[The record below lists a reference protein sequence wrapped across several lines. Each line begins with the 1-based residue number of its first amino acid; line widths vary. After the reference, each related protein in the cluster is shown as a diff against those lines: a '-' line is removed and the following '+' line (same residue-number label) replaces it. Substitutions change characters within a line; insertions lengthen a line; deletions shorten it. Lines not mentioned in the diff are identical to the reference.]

1 MTASLPCNV
10 EKALWHLQITWKQR
24 LLGCLPHKCSM
35 SHPLLFLD
43 AKHLASAA
51 YSTLACHTRLLSV
64 TRSAW
69 IKMKARFFEFNP
81 DRSQARRPHGKDPQA
96 STAASRT
103 MRHQSTQEQQQQQ
116 WRRRQQI
123 LPNSG
128 SAGRSSETRRSRM
141 YRDQRMWPEHNTRT
155 KRIQRPRQHIKIKIK
170 ISYQRPQ
177 QQWYTTRESCSA
189 MQKQVIYE
197 Q

>member
-1 MTASLPCNV
+1 
-10 EKALWHLQITWKQR
+10 
-24 LLGCLPHKCSM
+24 M

-81 DRSQARRPHGKDPQA
+81 DRSQARHPHGKDLQA

-103 MRHQSTQEQQQQQ
+103 VRHRTTQERQQQR
-116 WRRRQQI
+116 RRRQQV
-123 LPNSG
+123 LPISG
-128 SAGRSSETRRSRM
+128 SAGRLSETRRSRM
-141 YRDQRMWPEHNTRT
+141 YRDQRVWPEHNTRT
-155 KRIQRPRQHIKIKIK
+155 KRIQRPRQHVKIKIK
-170 ISYQRPQ
+170 ISYQQPQ
-177 QQWYTTRESCSA
+177 QQWYTTGESWSA
-189 MQKQVIYE
+189 EQEQVVCE